1 MKRQMKRVGLAVA
14 LCLPGGFLLS
24 SAWSAPAAC
33 DVFSYTP
40 TMFTSYEV
48 GSQVGVVR
56 YGTVADQGLED
67 LAGDGPFEGAVHRW
81 DGPALLD
88 AAVAVGAGGGVVADP
103 VGRDAMQGV
112 GLMLNGQSRTVPN
125 EAGLLGHT

>member
-48 GSQVGVVR
+48 GGTGGRAGCASTVSVQTYLKYDRWGPDVV
-56 YGTVADQGLED
+56 TA
-67 LAGDGPFEGAVHRW
+67 HR
-81 DGPALLD
+81 
-88 AAVAVGAGGGVVADP
+88 GGRVTNITWTPHGCS
-103 VGRDAMQGV
+103 G
-112 GLMLNGQSRTVPN
+112 GQAYFTQTSSETGQYSRSANRT
-125 EAGLLGHT
+125 LSC